1 MAVLY
6 DNILQ
11 FGELEK
17 ERLGPNGTN
26 PYVRQIDEAEG
37 LDRIE
42 HLQNHAHE
50 FVYEKAI
57 NILETFFEVEDGDVE
72 NLTPQIDA
80 QGTYSFNA
88 QPGQQPGQGGGFN
101 FAEMNQ

>member
-1 MAVLY
+1 MFQV
-6 DNILQ
+6 
-11 FGELEK
+11 GELEK
-17 ERLGPNGTN
+17 EMQGPNGVN

-50 FVYEKAI
+50 FVYEKAV
-57 NILETFFEVEDGDVE
+57 NILETFFDVEDGDVE

-88 QPGQQPGQGGGFN
+88 QPAQQSSQTGAFN
-101 FAEMNQ
+101 FAGQMNQ